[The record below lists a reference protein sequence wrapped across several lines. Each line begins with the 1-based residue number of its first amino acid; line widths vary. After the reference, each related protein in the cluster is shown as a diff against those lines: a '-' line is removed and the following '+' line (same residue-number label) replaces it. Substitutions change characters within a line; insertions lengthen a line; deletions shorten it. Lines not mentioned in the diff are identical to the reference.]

1 MRREVRLPSTP
12 VAPGVARAALDDV
25 IPPPELAARSEHA
38 RLVVS
43 EIVTNAVRYG
53 SHPER
58 DDIVVLI
65 EADELSLR
73 VQVDQALAAAGI
85 RAMRPDPQRIGGFG
99 LYLTEA
105 LADSWGY
112 EPGPP
117 GSVWFEFKRTAEKD
131 SALGN

>member
-12 VAPGVARAALDDV
+12 VAPEVARATLDDV

-38 RLVVS
+38 RLLVS
-43 EIVTNAVRYG
+43 EIVTNAVKYG
-53 SHPER
+53 ARPER
-58 DDIVVLI
+58 EDIVVLI
-65 EADELSLR
+65 EADEFRLR
-73 VQVDQALAAAGI
+73 VQVDQALAAAGL

-99 LYLTEA
+99 LHLTEE

-117 GSVWFEFKRTAEKD
+117 GSVWFEFRRTAKTD
-131 SALGN
+131 SASGS